1 MQCVRK
7 STCDSSLS
15 KVGSWKSQE
24 NRLLK
29 IRNNSENVE
38 AVVLRPVLESL
49 IYKVA
54 SMNAC
59 NFIKGRLKHRCF
71 PLNIAKF
78 LRTAFF
84 TERHRWLLA
93 RMDNFERFICDRPST
108 LKWLR
113 YYKFY
118 LETYSEPRFYIK
130 TEHFL
135 KVVDYFHKKLSIFVK
150 YIFNNNNS
158 KQ

>member
-1 MQCVRK
+1 MGNYRFCQKSGNDANSKGREGHVFCVIMMQCVRK
-7 STCDSSLS
+7 SICDSSLS
-15 KVGSWKSQE
+15 KVGFWKSQE

-71 PLNIAKF
+71 PLDIAKF

-93 RMDNFERFICDRPST
+93 RTDNFERFICDRP
-108 LKWLR
+108 
-113 YYKFY
+113 
-118 LETYSEPRFYIK
+118 
-130 TEHFL
+130 
-135 KVVDYFHKKLSIFVK
+135 
-150 YIFNNNNS
+150 
-158 KQ
+158 